1 MSFKHAKIFLVAF
14 VYFLFVP
21 SDSIGQV
28 VDNEQKVKASLRMVG
43 HQVLLNSGDVSS
55 LVLPIEKV
63 GDQYIVKFDAEF
75 QFDPEKLVVSINET
89 LEASDLDQN
98 YIVEVEE
105 CASGDIVYSY
115 QKTAVADS
123 SLIPCA
129 TRIPPKGCY
138 SIRFTVLKSS
148 EVVMCIDDSKSKDES
163 SNALVIILLLV
174 PLVGF
179 IVFFVFWI
187 RKPKV
192 NPNLIVLGMYHFDTR
207 KAELILKEQRI
218 ELTSKEADLLMLL
231 YKTVNKTVEREL
243 ILNLVWGDEGD
254 YVGRTLDVFISK
266 LRKKLE
272 ADPSI
277 KIVNIRGV
285 GYKLVMDV

>member
-1 MSFKHAKIFLVAF
+1 V
-14 VYFLFVP
+14 
-21 SDSIGQV
+21 IGQV
-28 VDNEQKVKASLRMVG
+28 SEKEQIIKVSLRTIG
-43 HQVLLNSGDVSS
+43 HQLLLYSGDSTS
-55 LVLPIEKV
+55 LVLPIKKV
-63 GDQYIVKFDAEF
+63 SNQYVVKFDTEF
-75 QFDPEKLVVSINET
+75 QFDPEKLVTTINEVLKPT
-89 LEASDLDQN
+89 DLDQN
-98 YIVEVEE
+98 YIIEVEE

-115 QKTAVADS
+115 KRSGVDDT
-123 SLIPCA
+123 SLIACK

-138 SIRFTVLKSS
+138 NLRFTDLKEGETVISN
-148 EVVMCIDDSKSKDES
+148 DTSKSEGQK
-163 SNALVIILLLV
+163 SNFLLIIGLLI

-179 IVFFVFWI
+179 IIFFVFWI

-192 NPNLIVLGMYHFDTR
+192 NPNLIALGMYHFDTR

-231 YKTVNKTVEREL
+231 YKTVNKTVEREV

-272 ADPSI
+272 ADSSI

-285 GYKLVMDV
+285 GYKLVMDI

>member
-1 MSFKHAKIFLVAF
+1 MSLKHVKLFLVAF

-28 VDNEQKVKASLRMVG
+28 VDNEQKMKASLRMVG
-43 HQVLLNSGDVSS
+43 HHVLLNSGDVSS